1 MPRRFSVI
9 LVVVV
14 VAVEAVFVTEASGF
28 AADKVLTDRPRGDV
42 VLVVVVI
49 FATFDFAIVADSL
62 FAVAVFC
69 LRSRSHADFN
79 NVFAG

>member
-9 LVVVV
+9 LVIVVIEA
-14 VAVEAVFVTEASGF
+14 AVVTEASGF
-28 AADKVLTDRPRGDV
+28 VADKDLTDRPRGDV
-42 VLVVVVI
+42 ILVDVVVI
-49 FATFDFAIVADSL
+49 FVAVALAIVSDSFL
-62 FAVAVFC
+62 AAAVFC

>member
-9 LVVVV
+9 LVIVVIEA
-14 VAVEAVFVTEASGF
+14 AVVTEASGF
-28 AADKVLTDRPRGDV
+28 VADKDLTDRPRGDV
-42 VLVVVVI
+42 ILVDVVI
-49 FATFDFAIVADSL
+49 FVAVALAIVSDSF
-62 FAVAVFC
+62 FAAAVFC